1 MSANEDTYGNGIKL
15 TDDFDFVIDSSGD
28 VASAEGN
35 KELQK
40 DIAFRVKRFID
51 LSNYDL
57 LSTTGKEE
65 LRVDVENIVRSDER
79 IQSATASILERDGI
93 GDITIEVSA
102 DAVSESVTNII
113 EL

>member
-1 MSANEDTYGNGIKL
+1 MSANEDNYGNGIKL

-28 VASAEGN
+28 IASAEGDN
-35 KELQK
+35 ELQK

-65 LRVDVENIVRSDER
+65 LRVDVENIVQSDER
-79 IQSATASILERDGI
+79 IQRATASILERDGI

-102 DAVSESVTNII
+102 DAVSESVTNVIQ
-113 EL
+113 L